1 MSRGAA
7 KSGVLD
13 PFVDAAGC
21 ILNRAIRD
29 WKDQGGKVVGYFCSM
44 IPEELFMAAGLLPFR
59 MRATGSTGS
68 EAGDAWLTSLNCSFP
83 RHCLSLAL
91 EGGFEF
97 LDGVVCINS
106 CDHIRRLYDVWQRTL
121 PTGFIEFLTLPRH
134 AGPDQIAWYA
144 EEFRLLEAKLE
155 EYFGVEITTDAVRQA
170 IRLANQTRRL
180 QRHLYELR
188 KREHPPIT
196 GAEALSVMVAGTA
209 MPKEQYNELLGTLL
223 EHLSAHDADE
233 AYRARLLVTG
243 GILDDPAWV
252 SAIEEV
258 GGLVVADIT
267 CFGARLMWEDVD
279 EGMSDPL
286 AALARYYLAD
296 RPSCPRLYGSQER
309 RSQFAMQMFRE
320 FGCDGI
326 VGEKMVF
333 CDQWNVEHYLLG
345 SDLKE
350 AGIPFLSL
358 ERSYLTSGTGQ
369 LKTRVQAFIETMGK

>member
-1 MSRGAA
+1 MSSGAA
-7 KSGVLD
+7 RSETLE
-13 PFVDAAGC
+13 PFVEAAAS
-21 ILNRAIRD
+21 IMNSAIRD

-44 IPEELFMAAGLLPFR
+44 IPEELFMAAGLLPLR

-91 EGGFEF
+91 EGGFDF

-121 PTGFIEFLTLPRH
+121 PTEFIEFLTLPRH
-134 AGPDQIAWYA
+134 AGQDQIAWYT
-144 EEFRLLEAKLE
+144 EEFRLLQAKLE
-155 EYFGVEITTDAVRQA
+155 QHFGVEITTETVCRA
-170 IRLANQTRRL
+170 IELANQTREL
-180 QRHLYELR
+180 QRKLYELR
-188 KREHPPIT
+188 KRERPPIS
-196 GAEALSVMVAGTA
+196 GAEVLSVMVAGTA
-209 MPKEQYNELLGTLL
+209 MPKQQYNELLGALL
-223 EHLSAHDADE
+223 EDLSARDGEGAH
-233 AYRARLLVTG
+233 RARLLVTG

-252 SAIEEV
+252 AAIEET
-258 GGLVVADIT
+258 GGLVVAEVT

-279 EGMSDPL
+279 EEASDPL
-286 AALARYYLAD
+286 EALARYYLAD

-309 RSQFAMQMFRE
+309 RSRFAIQMFQD

-333 CDQWNVEHYLLG
+333 CDQWNVEQYLLG
-345 SDLKE
+345 GDLKE

-358 ERSYLTSGTGQ
+358 ERSYVSEGMGQ